1 MTRILLT
8 GAAGF
13 IGSHLAEKLLARG
26 DVVAGIDNFDPFY
39 ARPIKER
46 NLAGPCSQAG
56 FSFSETDILDTE
68 SVIRLLTPE
77 TVIVHLAAKAG
88 VRPSLQD
95 PSGYVRANITGTQ
108 SLIDAARR
116 AGVTRFVFGSSSS
129 VYGDDTSPPFREDA
143 AAVHP
148 ISPYAA
154 TKRAGELVLEA
165 LAPHHGLKVASLRFF
180 TVYGPRQRPDLAIHS
195 FTRRISAGE
204 PITMF
209 GDGSEARDY
218 TYIDDIVTGVIAALD
233 WTEGAPVGL
242 EAFNLG
248 GNETIALSRM
258 IAEISAALGLD
269 ARIERGGRQPG
280 DVRLTSADLTKSG
293 RLLGYRPATPFP
305 EGIRRFVA
313 WFRETHARQ

>member
-1 MTRILLT
+1 MTRVLLT

-13 IGSHLAEKLLARG
+13 IGSHLAEQLLARG
-26 DVVAGIDNFDPFY
+26 DLVTGIDNFDPFY

-46 NLAGPCSQAG
+46 NLAGPRSHAG
-56 FSFSETDILDTE
+56 FNFSETDILDTE
-68 SVIRLLTPE
+68 AVLRLLTPD
-77 TVIVHLAAKAG
+77 TVVVHLAAKAG

-108 SLIDAARR
+108 SLIDAARQ

-129 VYGDDTSPPFREDA
+129 VYGDDTTPPFREDA

-218 TYIDDIVTGVIAALD
+218 TYIDDIVSGVIAALD

-293 RLLGYRPATPFP
+293 RMLGYRPATPFP